1 MINKPVY
8 VVANR
13 HQEQEVLQHLEN
25 KHCFWS
31 CDVAKPTQKLPSQLE
46 WRHESQNDSFPYI
59 IIENEADEIIAG
71 LGGKH
76 GILKPTKTDFV
87 KFLTEK
93 YKTLKYC

>member
-13 HQEQEVLQHLEN
+13 HQEQEVLQHLET
-25 KHCFWS
+25 KHRFWS

-59 IIENEADEIIAG
+59 IIENEDRTIFWLEIMWLDIRRDHYNLIYDGRQAN
-71 LGGKH
+71 
-76 GILKPTKTDFV
+76 I
-87 KFLTEK
+87 EN
-93 YKTLKYC
+93 C